1 MQKNSFFACLAEKS
15 CEARQKGASI
25 RQELLITT
33 VLQQKRTLFGLEGH
47 HSPRTTAATLHTT
60 AL

>member
-1 MQKNSFFACLAEKS
+1 MVVHLLVKVSVIQQKKGYSAMQKNSFFACLAEKS

-33 VLQQKRTLFGLEGH
+33 VLQ
-47 HSPRTTAATLHTT
+47 
-60 AL
+60 